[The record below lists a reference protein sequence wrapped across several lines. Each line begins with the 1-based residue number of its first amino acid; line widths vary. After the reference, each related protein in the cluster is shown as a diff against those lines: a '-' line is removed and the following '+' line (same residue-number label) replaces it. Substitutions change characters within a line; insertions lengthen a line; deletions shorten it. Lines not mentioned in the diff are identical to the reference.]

1 MKKISAN
8 GINVFDIPVRT
19 EKHVSQPACNPEF
32 GFQQQKCHK
41 TKGRKR
47 NPVVKDLNDSSVFV
61 SGKLTLKI
69 KTGSFSFLFP
79 SYLFDIYFFTK
90 SVISFSNSES

>member
-1 MKKISAN
+1 MFDIRMR
-8 GINVFDIPVRT
+8 NVFHNELATMSLGSRNKNVI
-19 EKHVSQPACNPEF
+19 
-32 GFQQQKCHK
+32 K

-61 SGKLTLKI
+61 SGKLTLKN

-79 SYLFDIYFFTK
+79 SFFFNIYFFTK
-90 SVISFSNSES
+90 SVISFSYSES